1 MSELLSHNTSK
12 KDSIDVEINKHYD
25 LPEEFKDQSIDMEDF
40 QQEPNEII
48 EEFKKDNKSV
58 SEQFTNSEKF
68 VCTNRNSKPR
78 ENGESGGPDSDCK
91 LTLHPAKVSSV
102 IDYDYSR
109 S

>member
-1 MSELLSHNTSK
+1 MSELLSHTSK

-25 LPEEFKDQSIDMEDF
+25 LPEEFKDQSMDMEDF
-40 QQEPNEII
+40 KQEPNEII
-48 EEFKKDNKSV
+48 EEFKKDNQSL

-68 VCTNRNSKPR
+68 VCTNRNSRPR
-78 ENGESGGPDSDCK
+78 ENGESGGPDSECRV
-91 LTLHPAKVSSV
+91 THYPAKVSSV